1 MDGLLIDSEFIWAE
15 AAREV
20 MRKVNFDVTDEIKR
34 ESTGLST
41 QLFLEYC
48 YKLQPWDATHS
59 AEDLEIA
66 ILDYAHEHIP
76 MRVELM
82 PGVVE
87 VLETLKKE
95 GLLLAVASASHMELI
110 ENVLRKLEILH
121 YFDTWHSGVLE
132 EFTKPHPAVYLATA
146 AKLGVKPQEC
156 IAFEDSYAGLM
167 SAHSAGML
175 TVSVPASDVFD
186 NPKFDI
192 AHIKIPSLEKF
203 KFSEVNSFAGA

>member
-1 MDGLLIDSEFIWAE
+1 MDGLLIDSEPIWAE

-20 MRKVNFDVTDEIKR
+20 MRKVNFDVTDAIKR

-48 YKLQPWDATHS
+48 YKIQPWDAIHS
-59 AEDLEIA
+59 TEDLEIA

-76 MRVELM
+76 LRVTLM
-82 PGVVE
+82 PGVIE

-146 AKLGVKPQEC
+146 AKIGVKPQEC
-156 IAFEDSYAGLM
+156 IAFEDSFAGLM

-175 TVSVPASDVFD
+175 TVSVPAPDVFD

-192 AHIKIPSLEKF
+192 AHIKIPSLENF